1 MKPLI
6 KFLLISLV
14 SWVVFSLVLFIGANL
29 PREIVSWLLNLNISQ
44 YLTLIQNDFEFTRN
58 YFANYPKI
66 VFGLLFLSKQ
76 FYFCSILLLFAS
88 FGVIYSFKPS
98 KKILFPILFYILSL
112 ITLDALIFIFES
124 KSKIQFD
131 KQIQAVALNQF
142 NEVNELGINIFN
154 ENRSLK
160 EDPNTEVN
168 QAGFLA
174 PFEFEKEVICA
185 IKDTAAVLMF
195 VGDSHTEGCCA
206 VPLAHSFVNLVDKE
220 EGWLSMNFGVG
231 GTDMAQYYLV
241 VKEYL
246 EVVKPD
252 LLIIALCDN
261 DMKRFSRKANV
272 EHSLYFNTTIGFLDA
287 RLPLSHPQYKYD
299 TYFENWDVAKEYYI
313 DSENILGSNPSIMK
327 KIFLANNHLNSHI
340 IRIFK
345 IRKNALNTIN
355 SSREL
360 EKLKAKAS
368 KPDYWTKLASI
379 DSMARTIN
387 TPLLTVMIPS
397 LFDKKNNNYEKYA
410 DFLAYF
416 SIHYFENFESNLFIS
431 EENNHLTN
439 EGHFKFANFLIP
451 LIDSTLNY
459 HALKNDSFV
468 KE

>member
-1 MKPLI
+1 M
-6 KFLLISLV
+6 
-14 SWVVFSLVLFIGANL
+14 
-29 PREIVSWLLNLNISQ
+29 
-44 YLTLIQNDFEFTRN
+44 
-58 YFANYPKI
+58 
-66 VFGLLFLSKQ
+66 
-76 FYFCSILLLFAS
+76 
-88 FGVIYSFKPS
+88 
-98 KKILFPILFYILSL
+98 
-112 ITLDALIFIFES
+112 
-124 KSKIQFD
+124 
-131 KQIQAVALNQF
+131 
-142 NEVNELGINIFN
+142 
-154 ENRSLK
+154 
-160 EDPNTEVN
+160 
-168 QAGFLA
+168 
-174 PFEFEKEVICA
+174 
-185 IKDTAAVLMF
+185 
-195 VGDSHTEGCCA
+195 
-206 VPLAHSFVNLVDKE
+206 
-220 EGWLSMNFGVG
+220 
-231 GTDMAQYYLV
+231 
-241 VKEYL
+241 
-246 EVVKPD
+246 
-252 LLIIALCDN
+252 
-261 DMKRFSRKANV
+261 
-272 EHSLYFNTTIGFLDA
+272 GFLDA